1 MNQNLMKYDKIIQEK
16 QEFNS
21 ATPKFGM
28 YVFGKNQENI
38 QETFG
43 QP

>member
-28 YVFGKNQENI
+28 YLFGKN